1 MALSVWRGLCPR
13 KTKGLVDD
21 RNFYDGNAAYAARRS
36 DYYRRR
42 AKMGVF
48 IWRDIATDP
57 SCLVV
62 HNISQADALRR
73 LHARD
78 ASGAWHIGVDAFI
91 VIWRQIGCLE
101 ALRRYW
107 CRPGVKQLA
116 DTAYNRF
123 ADYRFAR
130 LDHCQIAGKWCMPER
145 ALLS

>member
-1 MALSVWRGLCPR
+1 MIEI
-13 KTKGLVDD
+13 
-21 RNFYDGNAAYAARRS
+21 FYDGKCGLCRKEI
-36 DYYRRR
+36 DYYRRH

-48 IWRDIATDP
+48 VWRDIATDP
-57 SCLVV
+57 SCLLV

-91 VIWRQIGCLE
+91 VIWRQIGVWKLL
-101 ALRRYW
+101 AILVST
-107 CRPGVKQLA
+107 PGIKQLA

-130 LDHCQIAGKWCMPER
+130 LDHCQIAANGAVPRKGT
-145 ALLS
+145 S